1 MKRKNILTKNISNKK
16 LYESIMKDVAK
27 TIKKHLNENVEDD
40 LLDDLLIYINDNRNF
55 SNDEIKVALGNMEED
70 RVPLYVADSD
80 INDNLYDL
88 VSDFADDNELS
99 EEWVDEITEDLE
111 DLFYKFVDKFENEI
125 W

>member
-1 MKRKNILTKNISNKK
+1 
-16 LYESIMKDVAK
+16 MKDVAK
-27 TIKKHLNENVEDD
+27 AVKKHLNENIEDD
-40 LLDDLLIYINDNRNF
+40 LLDDLLIYINDNRDF
-55 SNDEIKVALGNMEED
+55 SDDEIKVALGNIDED

-88 VSDFADDNELS
+88 VSDFADDNSLS

>member
-40 LLDDLLIYINDNRNF
+40 LLDDLLIYINDNRDF
-55 SNDEIKVALGNMEED
+55 SDDEIKVALGNMEED

>member
-1 MKRKNILTKNISNKK
+1 MGNI
-16 LYESIMKDVAK
+16 
-27 TIKKHLNENVEDD
+27 
-40 LLDDLLIYINDNRNF
+40 
-55 SNDEIKVALGNMEED
+55 EED

>member
-1 MKRKNILTKNISNKK
+1 MKRKNILTKNIHNKK

-27 TIKKHLNENVEDD
+27 AVKKHLNENVEDD
-40 LLDDLLIYINDNRNF
+40 LLDDLLIYINDNRDF
-55 SNDEIKVALGNMEED
+55 SDDEIKVALGNMEED
-70 RVPLYVADSD
+70 RIPLYVAVSD

-99 EEWVDEITEDLE
+99 EEWVDEITEDLK

>member
-1 MKRKNILTKNISNKK
+1 MKRKNILTKNIHNKK

-27 TIKKHLNENVEDD
+27 AVKKHLNENIEDD
-40 LLDDLLIYINDNRNF
+40 LLDDLLIYINDNRDF
-55 SNDEIKVALGNMEED
+55 SDDEIKVALGNIDED

-88 VSDFADDNELS
+88 VSDFADDNSLS